1 MSFRPINRQTDYL
14 FPPSMNNW
22 LPEKHLARFVVETVE
37 EFDLTRFV
45 SAYRSTGSASYH
57 PSLLLSL
64 LIYWVVC
71 QPQDRAGH
79 DSVAFRYI
87 AADSHPDHDTL
98 AAFRR
103 RFFKFSLIHRDSLF
117 VNSAVP
123 NTSD

>member
-45 SAYRSTGSASYH
+45 SAYRSTGSASYP

-64 LIYWVVC
+64 LIYRKIE
-71 QPQDRAGH
+71 RATTRLPSATLPPTPIRIMTPLPLS
-79 DSVAFRYI
+79 DDAF
-87 AADSHPDHDTL
+87 SSFL
-98 AAFRR
+98 
-103 RFFKFSLIHRDSLF
+103 
-117 VNSAVP
+117 
-123 NTSD
+123 

>member
-57 PSLLLSL
+57 PSLL
-64 LIYWVVC
+64 
-71 QPQDRAGH
+71 PQDRAGH

>member
-64 LIYWVVC
+64 LIYGYATGLFASRKIE
-71 QPQDRAGH
+71 RATTRLPSATLPPTPIRIMTPLPLS
-79 DSVAFRYI
+79 DDAF
-87 AADSHPDHDTL
+87 SSFL
-98 AAFRR
+98 
-103 RFFKFSLIHRDSLF
+103 
-117 VNSAVP
+117 
-123 NTSD
+123 